1 MQALKNGFR
10 FIGASLALALKK
22 VKLQE
27 PWFILGLGGLVI
39 LFIWFLPIGAVVGLI
54 GLTPLGL
61 ILIGL
66 LAVLALVSLM
76 LWGEI
81 TSLLTSRTFALL
93 DSEDSPEEIS
103 NPKFLGSHAG
113 AVILLALTLPLLSL
127 GAALRGLFAKRDS
140 VPDESSRWLE
150 ARTLALPI
158 TALEESS
165 FAATLD
171 RMRQIVN
178 DNLMRFREDL
188 IAVRLAAGLIEAL
201 LIAGGIVLGFVV
213 GLKIAEPTTPAP
225 WQQVLAAGIAML
237 IAWAFTMIGIMFS
250 SFSRACYATTLYQW
264 VRNVADART
273 DNDAAKAQPP
283 AILAQVLGTSGL
295 RK

>member
-10 FIGASLALALKK
+10 FIGASLSLALKK

-61 ILIGL
+61 ILVGL

-81 TSLLTSRTFALL
+81 TSLLTSRTFASL
-93 DSEDSPEEIS
+93 DLEDSPEEIS
-103 NPKFLGSHAG
+103 NRIFLGSHAG

-127 GAALRGLFAKRDS
+127 GANLRGLFNKSASDDKL
-140 VPDESSRWLE
+140 RWLE
-150 ARTLALPI
+150 ARALALPI
-158 TALEESS
+158 TAVEETP
-165 FAATLD
+165 FTATLD
-171 RMRQIVN
+171 RLRQIIS
-178 DNLMRFREDL
+178 DNLMRFHESL
-188 IAVRLAAGLIEAL
+188 IAVRLAAGLIESL
-201 LIAGGIVLGFVV
+201 LIAGGIVLGFVI
-213 GLKIAEPTTPAP
+213 GFKISDPASMDP
-225 WQQVLAAGIAML
+225 WQRVLAAGIAML
-237 IAWAFTMIGIMFS
+237 IAWVFTILGIMFG

-264 VRNVADART
+264 VCNVADARK
-273 DNDAAKAQPP
+273 DNDATKAQPP